1 MLEGSAT
8 KLYWVEQQWRTD
20 LAHMICRGW
29 QTLCGTELLSISG
42 NLFIKLSCSAFA
54 RGMAGVPLPWERGIE
69 RSLGMEGVS

>member
-1 MLEGSAT
+1 MENRSCPH
-8 KLYWVEQQWRTD
+8 D
-20 LAHMICRGW
+20 LQRLADC
-29 QTLCGTELLSISG
+29 LCGTELLSISG